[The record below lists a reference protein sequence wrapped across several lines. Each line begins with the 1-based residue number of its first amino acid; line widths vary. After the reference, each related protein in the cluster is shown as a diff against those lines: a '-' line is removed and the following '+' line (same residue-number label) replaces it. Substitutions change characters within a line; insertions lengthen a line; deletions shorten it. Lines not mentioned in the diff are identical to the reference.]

1 MYVARSSVKLRW
13 RFRLKYLK
21 QFHWFEITLIAVVMG
36 VHIYAAFS
44 APHNFSARWF
54 TRDDAFYYFKVAQN
68 ISEGHG
74 STFDGINLTNG
85 YHPLWM
91 LICIPIFALA
101 RFDLILPLRILLV
114 IMAAL
119 STATSILLFRLLK
132 KQTGQPAAML
142 AASFW
147 ALSLEVHSIITQQG
161 METGIVAFSVVLFLF
176 LLQKMELKDQLDT
189 RDLIYLGLTA
199 LLVLFSRLD
208 SIYLILIAGMWVV
221 FRRSPI
227 RYMLP
232 TDLLLTFFVIVGAF
246 IQRASLKVY
255 LLAFD
260 NSAIIMAAVVFV
272 IQTVVFY
279 FTGLYTRPAS
289 LPPVR
294 IFIMT
299 LVGVT
304 LSAIIA
310 TAAML
315 ALSTFGTYDLPRAVP
330 AFYWMGMLVLT
341 LLTRFGLHYIS
352 PWLIPLSKDMQTDQ
366 GFLAGK
372 NHVRAALEPMTK
384 WLHDG
389 FVYFGIVTA
398 GLAGYMGVNWILF
411 GTSMPVSGQIKRWWG
426 SMPNDVY
433 GGGAKSMLDVF
444 GIDPNYSQSW
454 NLFTN
459 PVFDWAKKLS
469 TQAWNF
475 DGWYWLIIAVFI
487 FGFLVIFLLNR
498 KKNLRRVFLVGFI
511 PLFISAELQAFF
523 YGALAYAAKQEW
535 YWVMQMLAL
544 VILGAL
550 GLVALLDLLPHQKR
564 FQIATNILVGIAS
577 LYMAYGFSFELINR
591 MPYQDP
597 LAGEPYMDSMPILEG
612 YTEPGALIGMT
623 GGGNAGYFIKGRTIV
638 NMDGLINSY
647 AYFQALKENQAG
659 KYLAKIG
666 LEYIFANRYIITS
679 SMPYRY
685 QFTPEELIS
694 VDGAPVYGQKELM
707 RYVPVK

>member
-1 MYVARSSVKLRW
+1 LNL
-13 RFRLKYLK
+13 LKK
-21 QFHWFEITLIAVVMG
+21 FHWFEITLIALVMG
-36 VHIYAAFS
+36 VHIYVAFS
-44 APHNFSARWF
+44 APHNFPARWF

-91 LICIPIFALA
+91 LVCIPVFALA

-114 IMAAL
+114 LMAAL
-119 STATSILLFRLLK
+119 STTTSILLFRLLK
-132 KQTGQPAAML
+132 KQVGQPTAML
-142 AASFW
+142 AAAFW
-147 ALSLEVHSIITQQG
+147 AFSLEVHSIITQQG
-161 METGIVAFSVVLFLF
+161 METGIVALSIVLFLF
-176 LLQKMELKDQLDT
+176 MLQKAEARKTSLT
-189 RDLIYLGLTA
+189 PRDFVFLGIAA
-199 LLVLFSRLD
+199 LFVLFSRLD
-208 SIYLILIAGMWVV
+208 SIYIVLIAGIWVV

-232 TDLLLTFFVIVGAF
+232 LDLLLTFSVIVGAF
-246 IQRASLKVY
+246 IQRAGLKIY

-260 NSAIIMAAVVFV
+260 SSAITMAAVVFL
-272 IQTVVFY
+272 IQTIVFY

-289 LPPVR
+289 LPALR

-304 LSAIIA
+304 LSAIIS
-310 TAAML
+310 TAAMFAL
-315 ALSTFGTYDLPRAVP
+315 AAFGAYDLPRAVP
-330 AFYWMGMLVLT
+330 ALYWVWMLGLT
-341 LLTRFGLHYIS
+341 LLTRFGLRIIS
-352 PWLIPLSKDMQTDQ
+352 PWPVTLSKDLKPFQ

-372 NHVRAALEPMTK
+372 NHVRAALEPLTK
-384 WLHDG
+384 WFQDG
-389 FVYFGIVTA
+389 LVYFGIVGA
-398 GLAGYMGVNWILF
+398 GLIVYMGINRLLF
-411 GTSMPVSGQIKRWWG
+411 GTFMPVSGQIKQWWG
-426 SMPNDVY
+426 SLPNDVY
-433 GGGAKSMLDVF
+433 GGSAKSFLDVF
-444 GIDPNYSQSW
+444 GIDPTYSQAW

-459 PVFDWAKKLS
+459 PVFDWAEKLS
-469 TQAWNF
+469 AKSWNF
-475 DGWYWLIIAVFI
+475 DGWYWLIITVFVLVLLAL
-487 FGFLVIFLLNR
+487 FLRDR
-498 KKNLRRVFLVGFI
+498 KKNLRRIFLVGII
-511 PLFISAELQAFF
+511 PLLISAELHTFF
-523 YGALAYAAKQEW
+523 YGAMSYASKHEW

-550 GLVALLDLLPHQKR
+550 GIGAILDQLPRQKTIQLTTR
-564 FQIATNILVGIAS
+564 MLAIFAS
-577 LYMAYGFSFELINR
+577 LYLAYGFSFELINR

-597 LAGEPYMDSMPILEG
+597 LAGQPYMDTLPILEG
-612 YTEPGALIGMT
+612 YTQPGALIGMT

-647 AYFQALKENQAG
+647 TYFQALKENQGG

-666 LEYIFANRYIITS
+666 LTYIFANRYIITN

-685 QFTPEELIS
+685 QFSPEELIS